1 MNRLALA
8 FSAVLL
14 FAACPKNVENVS
26 DDAMADI
33 AKKYGNKKSSELS
46 QDERRDMIQEQRAA
60 ENAVMEKNG
69 VDPKEM
75 ARYEAKMNLADRAAT
90 KTEREK
96 LDQKAEEEKKA
107 AEAKK
112 QQQAANQEMQI

>member
-1 MNRLALA
+1 MLALA
-8 FSAVLL
+8 LCL
-14 FAACPKNVENVS
+14 TLAADDLNPEKAAKVQKDR

-90 KTEREK
+90 KAEREK
-96 LDQKAEEEKKA
+96 LDQKVEEEKKA
-107 AEAKK
+107 A
-112 QQQAANQEMQI
+112 